1 MNVRGWAYG
10 QNMPTDPGTCG
21 PPAVETSRASAPAR
35 GAAQQALDTLNDL
48 VGAVAAAN
56 AMMNSLSAWRAELM
70 EAVRTWSVQST
81 DLLVDDPWAPR
92 AQHTA
97 HLAVVAELACALSLP
112 EQTTSALVDDAQIL
126 VETCPATLAALRE
139 GVISYRHAQVVLEHT
154 DGLEQAQREDL
165 ERRLLAQ
172 APGLTAS
179 TFARR
184 ARKERERSH
193 PAPLVER
200 HAAALP
206 KRCVQLDP
214 ARDGMAW
221 LHQYLPAVEAVA
233 IFNRVSDIAAAVQH
247 PSDPRSLPELR
258 ADAFSALMLDDDA
271 HDAFRRAR
279 DGGAGTD
286 GKQGRD
292 GRDSTVGGPDRADHD
307 DSPPRY
313 DWGPTGARPLDRGR
327 LLRGIQATVAVTVPV
342 LALLGHSDSPA
353 TLEGY
358 GPMDAE
364 TARIL
369 AGRARSFRRILTHPE
384 TGVVLS
390 VGRDRY
396 AVPAD
401 LRAALRLRDET
412 CRFPGCSR
420 RARRCDLDHITDW
433 ALGGT
438 TDHDNLMT
446 VCRRHHR
453 LKHLSTWRPRLL
465 NQADVPAE
473 PEPESGRRA
482 QSGPSTPVRRPEG
495 PGQSEPSAPIS
506 SRPPPGLFDAAVEW
520 TAPSGRAY
528 TSDPPSNDHAPRL
541 SFAYLVSLGLSADFL
556 LRIGVTPTSAED
568 ALRYSTASEA
578 DTEDQ
583 DWGAARSSR
592 RAADRSNDPSAVRS
606 EQPGTH
612 PVRSRFPAVPPF

>member
-10 QNMPTDPGTCG
+10 QNMPTDPGACG
-21 PPAVETSRASAPAR
+21 PPAVETSPASAPAR
-35 GAAQQALDTLNDL
+35 GTAQQALDTLNDL

-70 EAVRTWSVQST
+70 EAVRAWSLQSA

-165 ERRLLAQ
+165 ERCLLAQ
-172 APGLTAS
+172 APSLTAS

-193 PAPLVER
+193 PVPLVER

-271 HDAFRRAR
+271 HDAYRRAR
-279 DGGAGTD
+279 GGTD
-286 GKQGRD
+286 GRDDTDGTDGGRD
-292 GRDSTVGGPDRADHD
+292 RAGND
-307 DSPPRY
+307 DSSPLY

-327 LLRGIQATVAVTVPV
+327 LLRGVQATVAVTVPV
-342 LALLGHSDSPA
+342 LTLLGHCDSPA

-369 AGRARSFRRILTHPE
+369 AGRARSFRHILTHPE

-401 LRAALRLRDET
+401 LKAALRLRDET
-412 CRFPGCSR
+412 CRFPGCAR
-420 RARRCDLDHITDW
+420 RARRCDVDHIADC

-438 TDHDNLMT
+438 TDHDNLMI

-465 NQADVPAE
+465 NRANVPAQSE
-473 PEPESGRRA
+473 PPSARLGESR
-482 QSGPSTPVRRPEG
+482 PSTPVRRPAAS
-495 PGQSEPSAPIS
+495 GQSEPSGPIS
-506 SRPPPGLFDAAVEW
+506 SSPPPGLFGAAIEW

-528 TSDPPSNDHAPRL
+528 TSDPSSHAPAPRL
-541 SFAYLVSLGLSADFL
+541 SFAFLVSLGLSADFL
-556 LRIGVTPTSAED
+556 MRIGITPTAAED
-568 ALRYSTASEA
+568 ALRSSTAGDV
-578 DTEDQ
+578 DTEEQ
-583 DWGAARSSR
+583 DWGAMRDSH
-592 RAADRSNDPSAVRS
+592 RASNRSNDPSAVRS
-606 EQPGTH
+606 G
-612 PVRSRFPAVPPF
+612 FPDVPPF